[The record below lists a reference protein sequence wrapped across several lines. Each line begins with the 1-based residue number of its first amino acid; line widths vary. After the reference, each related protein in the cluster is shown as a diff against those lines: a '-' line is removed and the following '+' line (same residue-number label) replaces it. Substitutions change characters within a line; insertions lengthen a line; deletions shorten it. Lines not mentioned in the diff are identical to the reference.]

1 MTVGNL
7 KASSCYV
14 GNKWR
19 PDYMKKEKEDRKG
32 KGTRKGMVSAL
43 EAEAA
48 VDAQDLNYSEHGRA
62 RAAFIRPLF

>member
-1 MTVGNL
+1 
-7 KASSCYV
+7 
-14 GNKWR
+14 
-19 PDYMKKEKEDRKG
+19 MKKEKEDRKG

-48 VDAQDLNYSEHGRA
+48 VDAQDLNYSEHGRS